1 MHHIPLS
8 EELHVVN
15 KDIKAQ
21 SNQTPV
27 LIWDYCFACRI
38 AERGLALGGSD
49 GGVSSVLLFSTFFY
63 CQGKIINA
71 FFWGWGEEMEIFF
84 LLFRLGKKLFGK
96 LFLINT
102 AASSV
107 TPDFCNT
114 VAISLYLIISSI
126 SLELISSS
134 SGNSCYSKT
143 AKVCLLKV
151 NYSASQKLV
160 KIGFV

>member
-1 MHHIPLS
+1 
-8 EELHVVN
+8 
-15 KDIKAQ
+15 
-21 SNQTPV
+21 
-27 LIWDYCFACRI
+27 
-38 AERGLALGGSD
+38 
-49 GGVSSVLLFSTFFY
+49 
-63 CQGKIINA
+63 
-71 FFWGWGEEMEIFF
+71 MEIFF